1 MARVLTILMF
11 VFGLLLASSG
21 VGICVHASGRIASSQ
36 AFLPYMITGWVC
48 LGVGLILALAMTKSA
63 QLRERR
69 LTAVCSTGER
79 NDAEESPAPQP
90 SVSFSARSGVE

>member
-11 VFGLLLASSG
+11 VFGLLLASAG
-21 VGICVHASGRIASSQ
+21 VGICVHASGRIASSP

-48 LGVGLILALAMTKSA
+48 LGVGLILALTMTRSA

-69 LTAVCSTGER
+69 FAAGTSSGER
-79 NDAEESPAPQP
+79 IDADDSPAQQP
-90 SVSFSARSGVE
+90 SVSFSARSGIE